1 MNTSE
6 ARLRIH
12 TLISEAMFEM
22 TDGPDLNEGERDEL
36 REDMANAA
44 DVVLEVLDLKV
55 DAVVGNQAKVYIRLE
70 EDAEDA

>member
-12 TLISEAMFEM
+12 TLMSEAMFEM
-22 TDGPDLNEGERDEL
+22 VDGPDLSGTEREEL

-44 DVVLEVLDLKV
+44 DVLLEVLDLKV
-55 DAVVGNQAKVYIRLE
+55 DSVDGKHAKVTLRLE
-70 EDAEDA
+70 EDD